1 MRKPMNQQFKK
12 IDSQDIAFFRKVVG
26 DAFVLTHPE
35 ALANYAKDETP
46 DETLR
51 HLPEVVVKPKT
62 VEEIQKIMRY
72 CFEKSIPV
80 TPRGAGSGLSGG
92 AIPAQGGVIL
102 SLERMNRILE
112 IDRENFIVVVEP
124 GVITNEIN
132 RKLKEFGLFY
142 AGYPMS
148 LETCQIGGN
157 IAENAGGGKAVKYG
171 VTGHYV
177 RGLEIVT
184 SWGEVLCF
192 GGKTQKDVTGYDIL
206 HLLVGSEG
214 TLAIVT
220 KIYLRVLPRPRERA
234 VLLCPFSSIEAA
246 LRTPW
251 LIMGELG
258 VVPAAIE
265 LMSRQSLEFA
275 YQYCDSTYPFQE
287 APCHLLVE
295 IDGQSEEEV
304 FSVYRLIGEKLL
316 AEGAQEVF
324 VADESSSAE
333 EIWKIRRAI
342 PEAIHQTLPLEI
354 NEDVS
359 LPLAALYDFVRF
371 IERLSKENNLL
382 APFYGHLGDGNLHV
396 TLAPLE
402 STEWETLEPELRKKF
417 YQEVKRLGGALTG
430 EHGVGLKRKEYL
442 PLFLGPAE
450 LRLLQK
456 IKQVFD
462 PKGILNP
469 GKIFPEQVTP
479 KE

>member
-1 MRKPMNQQFKK
+1 MKERINNPYKK
-12 IDSQDIAFFRKVVG
+12 IDDQDIAFFREVVG
-26 DAFVLTHPE
+26 ESFVLTHPE
-35 ALANYAKDETP
+35 ALVNYAKDETP
-46 DETLR
+46 DESLH
-51 HLPEVVVKPKT
+51 HLPEAVVKPKE
-62 VEEIQKIMRY
+62 VKEIQKIMRY
-72 CFEKSIPV
+72 CFEKNIPV

-92 AIPAQGGVIL
+92 AIPAQSGIVL

-112 IDRENFIVVVEP
+112 IDPENFIVVVEP

-132 RKLKEFGLFY
+132 RKLKGFGLFY

-184 SWGEVLCF
+184 SWGEVLHF

-246 LRTPW
+246 LKTPW

-258 VVPAAIE
+258 IVPTALE
-265 LMSRQSLEFA
+265 LMSHQSLEFA
-275 YQYCDSTYPFQE
+275 YRYCESAYPCQE

-295 IDGQSEEEV
+295 IDGQGEEEV
-304 FSVYRLIGEKLL
+304 FNSYRLVGEKLL
-316 AEGAQEVF
+316 AEGAKEVF

-359 LPLAALYDFVRF
+359 LPLTALHSFINF
-371 IERLSKENNLL
+371 IEQLGRENDLL
-382 APFYGHLGDGNLHV
+382 FPFYGHLGDGNLHV
-396 TLAPLE
+396 TLAPRKSE
-402 STEWETLEPELRKKF
+402 GWETLEPRLRKKF

-430 EHGVGLKRKEYL
+430 EHGVGLKRKKYL
-442 PLFLGPAE
+442 PIFLGPSE
-450 LRLLQK
+450 LHLLQS

-469 GKIFPEQVTP
+469 GKIFPEDLT
-479 KE
+479 